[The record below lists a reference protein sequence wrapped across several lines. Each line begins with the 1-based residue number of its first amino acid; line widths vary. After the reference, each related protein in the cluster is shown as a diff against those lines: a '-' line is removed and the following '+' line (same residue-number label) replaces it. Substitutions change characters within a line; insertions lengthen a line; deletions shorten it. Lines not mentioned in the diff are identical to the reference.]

1 MKSPHT
7 YIWQREGWPGFTYK
21 KEALEAELAQINRQG
36 GELAGICRVVSDE
49 ELQRASVESMCHEIV
64 NSSEIEGEV
73 LNRESVRSSIR
84 KKLGLLEQ
92 VEKDS
97 SNQQT
102 DGLVEIFMD
111 ATAEN
116 AAPLTNERLFGWHY
130 ALFPTGRSGLRK
142 IDVGAFRKDLEGPM
156 QVVSG
161 EGSIREKIH
170 YEAPLAA
177 DIELEMYRFLDYVN
191 HNNNDSCYIKA
202 GIAHLWFLA
211 IHPFDDGNGRIARTI
226 TDMILS
232 RCEAEETRLYALSR
246 SIKSEHKGYYAILDR
261 TTKNRTDMEITDWL
275 LWFLKTLNTAQK
287 QTLNEVDKIIVKAKF
302 WQEHREDALNL
313 RQIKV
318 LSRLLDEGDDFLGG
332 LSNKKYCKM
341 TGTSEATASRDLD
354 QLLKFGCLSKEG
366 KGPATRY
373 AVSYAFRGGRSK

>member
-1 MKSPHT
+1 
-7 YIWQREGWPGFTYK
+7 
-21 KEALEAELAQINRQG
+21 
-36 GELAGICRVVSDE
+36 
-49 ELQRASVESMCHEIV
+49 
-64 NSSEIEGEV
+64 
-73 LNRESVRSSIR
+73 
-84 KKLGLLEQ
+84 
-92 VEKDS
+92 
-97 SNQQT
+97 
-102 DGLVEIFMD
+102 
-111 ATAEN
+111 
-116 AAPLTNERLFGWHY
+116 
-130 ALFPTGRSGLRK
+130 
-142 IDVGAFRKDLEGPM
+142 M